1 MRDESNPAAGGRQA
15 VDPQRNIRVYI
26 ALVRKKLVFWL
37 VGGLLCGAAAG
48 AELTVSA
55 AASLGPALR
64 EIVPLFEAAHPGER
78 VRLNLG
84 ASGALLQQIAT
95 GAPVD
100 VFASADE
107 ETMDQAQVRGLV
119 RAADR
124 RTLVHNRL
132 VVAVASDRAASAT
145 PRTLAEVAALP
156 RVAIGLPASV
166 PAGRYARGALEA
178 AGLWARIEPQLVGA
192 QNVRQALDY
201 VARGEV
207 DAGFVYASD
216 VAIAGGRARAAFEV
230 PTPTP
235 IRYPIAALAG
245 ASPMAQR
252 FVDFT
257 LTPAARMVFARHGF
271 VLP

>member
-1 MRDESNPAAGGRQA
+1 MRRRLALFACLALAAR
-15 VDPQRNIRVYI
+15 
-26 ALVRKKLVFWL
+26 
-37 VGGLLCGAAAG
+37 AAA
-48 AELTVSA
+48 AQDITVSA

-64 EIVPLFEAAHPGER
+64 DVIPLFEAAHPGIR

-84 ASGALLQQIAT
+84 ASGALLQQIAA
-95 GAPVD
+95 GAPAQ

-107 ETMDQAQVRGLV
+107 ETMDQAQARGVVRSS
-119 RAADR
+119 DR

-132 VVAVASDRAASAT
+132 VLAVAADLAPART

-201 VARGEV
+201 IARGEV

-216 VAIAGGRARAAFEV
+216 VALAAGRARAAFEV
-230 PTPTP
+230 PTARP
-235 IRYPIAALAG
+235 IRYPIAALVNA
-245 ASPMAQR
+245 P
-252 FVDFT
+252 
-257 LTPAARMVFARHGF
+257 PAARRIVDYCLSQPARAVFARHGF
-271 VLP
+271 GLP